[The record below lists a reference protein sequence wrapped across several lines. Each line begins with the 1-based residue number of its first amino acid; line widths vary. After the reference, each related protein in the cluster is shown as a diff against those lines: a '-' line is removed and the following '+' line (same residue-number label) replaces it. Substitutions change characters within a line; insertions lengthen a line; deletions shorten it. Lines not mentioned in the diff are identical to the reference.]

1 MISMPGFIS
10 FSKSMHQATDAAIIK
25 LIDQSSTMPTG
36 VNAFTSTGIDAIN
49 DFAANV
55 SISAKAHSLQ

>member
-1 MISMPGFIS
+1 
-10 FSKSMHQATDAAIIK
+10 MHQATDAAIIK